1 MSRISRSR
9 LLATSAVVGLS
20 IAHLASPANAQQVFG
35 IHNNTPELLEID
47 VAAGE
52 TITGDDIGIYADNG
66 PVVVDNAGTIRGNGL
81 SYGSIDDRPS
91 GGIVIAQP
99 GSTVTNSGQ
108 ITGAA
113 NGVTTSYFFSEDEEG
128 DNLPPE
134 ALAANT
140 TVTNSGLIRGEAGSG
155 VALIGGGDVINS
167 GLIQGF
173 NGNVGN
179 GAQGIGVVIAQYPE
193 AVAEGVTGVGSLTNS
208 LTGMVEGQLFGVL
221 LWAAVPS
228 TTRERSAAPEISTRR
243 RRLSHRSESFLPPMP
258 VSRTAPRQS
267 ITAAQSRASCSECS
281 QTSSWRPRRSTIV
294 GSSRGSRRQSSAS
307 TAAI

>member
-128 DNLPPE
+128 ENLPPE

-221 LWAAVPS
+221 LSGGGTIDNAG
-228 TTRERSAAPEISTRR
+228 TI
-243 RRLSHRSESFLPPMP
+243 
-258 VSRTAPRQS
+258 
-267 ITAAQSRASCSECS
+267 
-281 QTSSWRPRRSTIV
+281 RSTGNFNQAKQYV
-294 GSSRGSRRQSSAS
+294 
-307 TAAI
+307 